1 MALKK
6 STSSNK
12 IDLMSKDTL
21 GTNGKQDL
29 TNATRAKQPYPH
41 KKHSLSQP
49 ASLMNYMTA
58 PQNKSSK
65 KALDDSSKAAGAS
78 TNKVAPAKSSA
89 NP

>member
-1 MALKK
+1 
-6 STSSNK
+6 
-12 IDLMSKDTL
+12 MSKDTL